1 LCLEIWLVLLLAVH
15 MYMHMY
21 MYFIRS
27 RWGETRDER

>member
-1 LCLEIWLVLLLAVH
+1 MCLEIWLVLLLAVH